1 MGVNVAMGQI
11 PRSTERIS
19 CIDDD
24 VDAAADDDDGLAAN
38 YATLRVSVSVASLL
52 GGMMGVA
59 RCTLHNDLSRKG
71 GCAVAH
77 RHAKFE
83 NTKIETLFR

>member
-38 YATLRVSVSVASLL
+38 YATLRVSVSVASLM

-59 RCTLHNDLSRKG
+59 RIFRGGAHCTVICQGKG
-71 GCAVAH
+71 VARWH
-77 RHAKFE
+77 VGTR
-83 NTKIETLFR
+83 NSKIQK